1 MHDLVRRWRR
11 HVDAGAVVGHQEKLG
26 GATFFTDFQRH
37 DVARQLHLLAIKGLD
52 HRRVRHLL
60 VGGRSR
66 LGGQG
71 VA

>member
-1 MHDLVRRWRR
+1 M
-11 HVDAGAVVGHQEKLG
+11 DAGAVVGHQEKLC
-26 GATFFTDFQRH
+26 GAPLFTDFQRY
-37 DVARQLHLLAIKGLD
+37 DVARQLHLLAIQGFD